1 MLLILI
7 LIVLVIVI
15 VIIYNK
21 SCIKEDDE
29 NKIVLVKINDK
40 IIENKKI
47 NNEYKIIK
55 IYN

>member
-7 LIVLVIVI
+7 LIVLIIVI
-15 VIIYNK
+15 IIYNK
-21 SCIKEDDE
+21 SCLKEDDE

>member
-7 LIVLVIVI
+7 LIVI
-15 VIIYNK
+15 VIIIYEK
-21 SCIKEDDE
+21 VCLKEDDE

>member
-7 LIVLVIVI
+7 IVIVI

-21 SCIKEDDE
+21 TSLKEDNE